1 MNVYKYKRVYRENKS
16 LTMILPFIFSHAQVF
31 FDFWNCYIT
40 SFQRDRR
47 QREKGNKEYDQT
59 VEIKR
64 NNEL

>member
-1 MNVYKYKRVYRENKS
+1 MNVYKYKCIYRENKS
-16 LTMILPFIFSHAQVF
+16 LTMILHSFFSHAQVF
-31 FDFWNCYIT
+31 FDFWNCYVT

-47 QREKGNKEYDQT
+47 QRENGNKEYDQT